1 METLYNKGSKIM
13 RHRRKRQP
21 QQKGTQQRPQN
32 PPKQKE
38 EKKQEE
44 RVIEQKQFK
53 IEPIT
58 KNHLDYIHTIEDNTI
73 TFCIG
78 PAGSSKSY
86 TSIGVGCEYLL
97 AGTYDKIII
106 CRPAVEAVGNQS
118 KGLGYLKGDLE
129 EKLAPYILPTVEHL
143 KKFLGKDRYGK
154 LYHEGKIQFKALEY
168 CRGLSFDNAYIIGEE
183 FQSASTE
190 QIKMFVTRIGK
201 DSKMVLSG
209 DLEQSDV
216 KRTNTIYSTD
226 FEYVISKIEYADL
239 YDFGIMKL
247 NDSDIVRNKLIGPFL
262 QALK

>member
-1 METLYNKGSKIM
+1 M

-21 QQKGTQQRPQN
+21 QQKGTQQRPQVQQN
-32 PPKQKE
+32 Q
-38 EKKQEE
+38 KQEE
-44 RVIEQKQFK
+44 IIQIKRESESFK
-53 IEPIT
+53 LRPIT
-58 KNHLDYIHTIEDNTI
+58 ENHLQYIHTIEDNTI

-97 AGTYDKIII
+97 AGEYDKIII

-129 EKLAPYILPTVEHL
+129 EKLAPYVLPTVEHL
-143 KKFLGKDRYGK
+143 KRFLGKDRYGK

-216 KRTNTIYSTD
+216 KRTNNIYSTD

-247 NDSDIVRNKLIGPFL
+247 NDSDIVRNELIGPFL